1 MTLMT
6 PNNREEIIMF
16 WADSLVKLSH
26 TIVDPLPI
34 DTATRQLL
42 THIGLPRQISLFPD
56 EDLTLEFRL
65 DGPFK
70 IDIHKNEPVTQIG
83 QMGEAGIYIYIAAD
97 GTVTNRTDLG
107 DDEDQWRFMNSSL
120 EQFLRFI
127 VIYKRLYP
135 DFWVRPDIDFDDLD
149 DEEQEEKLAQL
160 AADFRAQFEPYDPKA
175 FENDETWWSI
185 AVEQMED
192 GLW

>member
-1 MTLMT
+1 M
-6 PNNREEIIMF
+6 NNVEEIMMF
-16 WADSLVKLSH
+16 WGEALVKLSH

-34 DTATRQLL
+34 DRATRQLL

-70 IDIHKNEPVTQIG
+70 IDTHKNESVTLIGQIG
-83 QMGEAGIYIYIAAD
+83 EADIYIYIAAD
-97 GTVTNRTDLG
+97 GIILNRTGLG
-107 DDEDQWRFMNSSL
+107 DNDDQWRFMNSSL
-120 EQFLRFI
+120 EQLLRFI
-127 VIYKRLYP
+127 IIQKRLYP
-135 DFWVRPDIDFDDLD
+135 DFWFTPNIDFDNLD
-149 DEEQEEKLAQL
+149 DEEQEEKLAQI

-175 FENDETWWSI
+175 FESDETWWSMAI
-185 AVEQMED
+185 EQMEY